1 MAEDKNR
8 QIAEAVVANVGGAD
22 NIASALHCMTRLRL
36 VLNDDG
42 LADREALKAIPGVLT
57 VVDQGGQLQVVVG
70 QNVPK
75 VHAAVVEMGVASGGS
90 VDEAPDAAPAE
101 KAPLTLAS
109 AWQAVLGYLS
119 GSMVPMI
126 PVLMAAGLF
135 KTLSTV
141 LAPGMLGLVAADSNV
156 ITLLDFLY
164 NAGFYFMPIY
174 LGYNAATKLGA
185 TPVLGAFL
193 GGILMAPAFQALAAE
208 GASFSVFGIPCT
220 PADYSSTV
228 VPILLSVWVMSLI
241 EKLMKRHLPDML
253 TTVFTPFLTMLLSA
267 PVALCALAPLGGWI
281 GTFLGNA
288 LYSLGAAGG
297 IVSVIA
303 GAIVC
308 GLWNPLVATGMHQTI
323 IMLAMGAFME
333 TGVDNFVLVCGF
345 MSLFSGFGAEIASF
359 LRLKGEE
366 KQEALG
372 YFLTNFIGGVGEPF
386 IYGVLFRHSRAW
398 ITMCA
403 GAAVSG
409 LLAIALGVTLN
420 SFAPSSLLVVLG
432 FAGGASGNLVK
443 ALIAGVAGMAVSLVL
458 TYLFGFTKEEIEA
471 SAQN

>member
-141 LAPGMLGLVAADSNV
+141 LAPGMLGLVA
-156 ITLLDFLY
+156 T
-164 NAGFYFMPIY
+164 
-174 LGYNAATKLGA
+174 
-185 TPVLGAFL
+185 
-193 GGILMAPAFQALAAE
+193 
-208 GASFSVFGIPCT
+208 
-220 PADYSSTV
+220 YSSV
-228 VPILLSVWVMSLI
+228 
-241 EKLMKRHLPDML
+241 
-253 TTVFTPFLTMLLSA
+253 
-267 PVALCALAPLGGWI
+267 
-281 GTFLGNA
+281 
-288 LYSLGAAGG
+288 
-297 IVSVIA
+297 
-303 GAIVC
+303 
-308 GLWNPLVATGMHQTI
+308 
-323 IMLAMGAFME
+323 
-333 TGVDNFVLVCGF
+333 
-345 MSLFSGFGAEIASF
+345 
-359 LRLKGEE
+359 
-366 KQEALG
+366 
-372 YFLTNFIGGVGEPF
+372 
-386 IYGVLFRHSRAW
+386 
-398 ITMCA
+398 
-403 GAAVSG
+403 
-409 LLAIALGVTLN
+409 
-420 SFAPSSLLVVLG
+420 
-432 FAGGASGNLVK
+432 
-443 ALIAGVAGMAVSLVL
+443 
-458 TYLFGFTKEEIEA
+458 
-471 SAQN
+471 